1 MNHREIL
8 QSFDML
14 PKTLDLPS
22 FIKLC
27 KPKEGQEKP
36 KTRQDVRAYIQTMQ
50 IKIDLM
56 AELIKNQTRTVTPIK
71 KIEPPIKDLTNEE

>member
-14 PKTLDLPS
+14 PETLDLPS

-27 KPKEGQEKP
+27 TPKEGQEKP
-36 KTRQDVRAYIQTMQ
+36 KTRRDVRAYIQTMQ

-56 AELIKNQTRTVTPIK
+56 AELIKKQTRTVTPIK
-71 KIEPPIKDLTNEE
+71 EIEKEIENEK

>member
-27 KPKEGQEKP
+27 TPKDGQPKP

-56 AELIKNQTRTVTPIK
+56 AELIKKQTRPVTPIK
-71 KIEPPIKDLTNEE
+71 EIEKEIKNEE

>member
-1 MNHREIL
+1 MNHRKIL
-8 QSFDML
+8 HSFDML
-14 PKTLDLPS
+14 PETLDLPS

-27 KPKEGQEKP
+27 KPKDGQPGP

-56 AELIKNQTRTVTPIK
+56 AELIKNQTRAVTPIK
-71 KIEPPIKDLTNEE
+71 EIEKNNEK